1 MERESSIMNNVQAIA
16 LDMDGVMR
24 IGKQAI
30 PGIQELL
37 IKIKEKGLKA
47 MIVTNECRY
56 TESKIRHDLYDMQI
70 DWPDDWTVYTSAHS
84 VRDFLIQRFQKSTF
98 DHLLRQSISRP
109 SSSIARLT
117 GGAFEDTPSVLDQAS
132 EEFSRYIGVVGEKGL
147 NHGVQEAIRILVEE
161 KKHDIPIH
169 LVNLPPFD
177 NDNCELFLVIGTL
190 YNLDIT
196 DLEKVLRWIKRG
208 AKVIVSCPDTVD
220 PELKGDFSICM
231 PRHILHMVRLNAATD
246 YYCVGKPN
254 AMMARAI
261 QKNFPEL
268 RMNQILFVGDSLNT
282 DIKVA
287 EENGMISAL
296 VLTGNTKLDEL
307 KQSCVQPDLVFNSLD
322 ELAEIL

>member
-1 MERESSIMNNVQAIA
+1 MERDLNHIKAFA

-24 IGKQAI
+24 IGRQAI
-30 PGIQELL
+30 PGIHPLL
-37 IKIKEKGLKA
+37 AKIKEKGMKA
-47 MIVTNECRY
+47 MIITNECRY

-70 DWPDDWTVYTSAHS
+70 DWPDDWTVYTSADS

-98 DHLLRQSISRP
+98 NSLLYQQSLSRPNSSISRL
-109 SSSIARLT
+109 S
-117 GGAFEDTPSVLDQAS
+117 GGGSFLNSNQQADSDQ
-132 EEFSRYIGVVGEKGL
+132 FTQYIGVVGEKGL
-147 NHGVQEAIRILVEE
+147 KYGVKQAIRILIDEH
-161 KKHDIPIH
+161 KHSIPIRM
-169 LVNLPPFD
+169 VNLPPFD
-177 NDNCELFLVIGTL
+177 DDNCELFLVIGTL

-254 AMMARAI
+254 ATMARAI
-261 QKNFPEL
+261 QKNFPDLLMKE
-268 RMNQILFVGDSLNT
+268 ILFVGDSLNT

-287 EENGMISAL
+287 EENGMLSAL
-296 VLTGNTKLDEL
+296 VLTGNTKLEEL
-307 KQSCVQPDLVFNSLD
+307 KKSCVQPDMVFNTLD